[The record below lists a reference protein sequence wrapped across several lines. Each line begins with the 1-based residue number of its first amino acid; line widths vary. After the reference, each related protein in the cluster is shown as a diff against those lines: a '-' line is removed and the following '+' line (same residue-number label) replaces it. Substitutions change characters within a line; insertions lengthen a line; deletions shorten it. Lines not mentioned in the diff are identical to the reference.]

1 MWGLLCFVAGVI
13 ACYFINIHVFG
24 ISSNTRDVNPMI
36 YLLTRTAEF
45 ICLLGMFGV
54 GYFVLL
60 ATG

>member
-1 MWGLLCFVAGVI
+1 MRNV
-13 ACYFINIHVFG
+13 
-24 ISSNTRDVNPMI
+24 
-36 YLLTRTAEF
+36 LTRTAEF

>member
-1 MWGLLCFVAGVI
+1 MYGLKEFM
-13 ACYFINIHVFG
+13 
-24 ISSNTRDVNPMI
+24 TRI
-36 YLLTRTAEF
+36 AEF

>member
-1 MWGLLCFVAGVI
+1 
-13 ACYFINIHVFG
+13 
-24 ISSNTRDVNPMI
+24 MI